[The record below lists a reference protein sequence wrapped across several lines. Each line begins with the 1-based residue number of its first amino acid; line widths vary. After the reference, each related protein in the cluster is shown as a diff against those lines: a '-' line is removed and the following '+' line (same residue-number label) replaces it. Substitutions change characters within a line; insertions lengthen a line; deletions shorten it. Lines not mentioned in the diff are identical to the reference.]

1 MGSGH
6 DHEMTATGA
15 HRKRLLIVLV
25 ISCAV
30 LIAEVIGG
38 LIAGSLALLADAGH
52 VLTD

>member
-25 ISCAV
+25 ISCAS
-30 LIAEVIGG
+30 A
-38 LIAGSLALLADAGH
+38 H
-52 VLTD
+52 R